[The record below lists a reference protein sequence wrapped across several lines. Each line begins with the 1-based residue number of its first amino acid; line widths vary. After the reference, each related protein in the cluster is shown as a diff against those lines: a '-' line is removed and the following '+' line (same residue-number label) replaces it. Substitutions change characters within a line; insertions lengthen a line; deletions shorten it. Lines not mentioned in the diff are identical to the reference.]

1 MRQAL
6 QEEKQNERLASQL
19 ERGDTH
25 DEREIFELDDD
36 DDDDEDALPRPDA
49 LEEHSSDECPELSS
63 KSHDQSTLTQ
73 PVVPPSSH
81 RFSTNAVRSR
91 VSMTGGNVNIFANHL
106 ATTWSQYV
114 RSGYILV
121 GPRSLPSI

>member
-63 KSHDQSTLTQ
+63 AI
-73 PVVPPSSH
+73 
-81 RFSTNAVRSR
+81 R
-91 VSMTGGNVNIFANHL
+91 
-106 ATTWSQYV
+106 
-114 RSGYILV
+114 
-121 GPRSLPSI
+121 